1 MRFFQAKVGHRFFLA
16 ALLAVLSI
24 VSPPFALPQDSSVLV
39 LQHVRVIDG
48 TGMPPIENATLVI
61 QNGRITAIGA
71 ELQFKIPAHARV
83 YDYSGKTII
92 PGLINA
98 HGHLGLVS
106 GVENSAT
113 AYTRENVTP
122 ELKQYEGYGVTAML
136 SLGGNS
142 DLVFDLRREQQ
153 AGTLGGADIF
163 TAGRGIGA
171 LNGAP
176 PLPLGPDQIDRPA
189 TEAEARAGVR
199 RMAAQKVDIVKVWVD
214 DLHGKVP
221 KMQPAVYRA
230 VIDEAHKNHLRVAA
244 HIYTLADAKSLV
256 NDGVDVLAHSVR
268 DQLVDQELIDAM
280 RRHGTWYIPTFTVDE
295 SFFIYAE
302 HPAFMGGAMN
312 TAFFKTAAGP
322 AVVAMLASPA
332 YVAKVKA
339 DPATAQ
345 HEQDFETGQQNLKI
359 LYAAG
364 VKIGFGTDS
373 GAMPTRIPGFAE
385 HRELELMVRAG
396 LTPMQ
401 AIVCATG
408 HNAELLQAGDRGTLA
423 VGKRAD
429 LVVLD
434 GNPLDNIANAHKL
447 VSILHGGRVI
457 QPLATTTGQ

>member
-1 MRFFQAKVGHRFFLA
+1 MRFSRVVLVSGFLLKLFFA
-16 ALLAVLSI
+16 G
-24 VSPPFALPQDSSVLV
+24 SPDFAQPQDSGVVVLKN
-39 LQHVRVIDG
+39 VRLIDG
-48 TGMPPIENATLVI
+48 TGKPALENASIVV
-61 QNGRITAIGA
+61 QNGRIAAI
-71 ELQFKIPAHARV
+71 ETDDRSKIPEHARV
-83 YDYSGKTII
+83 YDYSGKTVI
-92 PGLINA
+92 PGIINA
-98 HGHLGLVS
+98 HGHLGLIS
-106 GVENSAT
+106 GAENSAT
-113 AYTRENVTP
+113 AYTPDNVVR

-136 SLGGNS
+136 SLGGNR

-163 TAGRGIGA
+163 TAGRGIGDP
-171 LNGAP
+171 NGAP
-176 PLPLGPDQIDRPA
+176 PLPLGPDQIYRPA
-189 TEAEARAGVR
+189 TEAEARADVR
-199 RMAAQKVDIVKVWVD
+199 QMAAQKVDIIKVWVD

-221 KMQPAVYRA
+221 KMQPAIYRA

-244 HIYTLADAKSLV
+244 HIYALADAKSLV

-268 DQLVDQELIDAM
+268 DQLVDQELIAAM
-280 RRHGTWYIPTFTVDE
+280 KRRGTWYIPTFTVDE
-295 SFFIYAE
+295 SFFIYAQ
-302 HPAFMGGAMN
+302 HPAWMD

-322 AVVAMLASPA
+322 AVDAMLTNPA

-345 HEQDFETGQQNLKI
+345 HEKDFDVGQQNLKI
-359 LYAAG
+359 LYDAG
-364 VKIGFGTDS
+364 VHVGFGTDS

-408 HNAELLQAGDRGTLA
+408 HNAELVHAEDRGTLA

-434 GNPLDNIANAHKL
+434 GNPLDNIANVHRL
-447 VSILHGGRVI
+447 VSIIHDGRVI
-457 QPLATTTGQ
+457 SPLATTSATTQR